1 MGPLGYVA
9 CVAIRSL
16 FGVGRMWLDSSGY
29 SFFFPVNAVLDK
41 CPQIRCCLD
50 DASSEDL
57 KEVERM
63 QLGEAVKCWFCLGR
77 TRVMV
82 NGG

>member
-1 MGPLGYVA
+1 MLRV
-9 CVAIRSL
+9 
-16 FGVGRMWLDSSGY
+16 WLDSSGY

-57 KEVERM
+57 KKIERM
-63 QLGEAVKCWFCLGR
+63 QLGEAVKCWFCHGC

-82 NGG
+82 NGDKRLFCSSIDPQAT